1 MSGPNEVQHVWF
13 IECKQR
19 EGEKTWCF
27 FPPAANVLDLS
38 RNAFLIET
46 LMARDDLNP
55 GKLRGLLNPILPE
68 LPVVGEGVE
77 AYKNSEGNWNTNPQ
91 AVTNA
96 TRQAIMPIGH
106 HIPYVLQRNFVL
118 DYKGQQLALYLPIIV
133 TTAKLYRLKENR
145 DWKDL
150 SSFDEIE
157 ECFVREPAL
166 LSSFT
171 TPTYVSRYWT
181 ETIRSYMVRIEQRYP
196 DVFNKGYLGSLG
208 RSRADLID
216 YIPNVA
222 TRSIPTRVVIAELEA
237 LSGILSTYLA
247 KVDDLVDKALRT

>member
-1 MSGPNEVQHVWF
+1 MPSNRTTFGKAIRRSGIPLEYAVSKLLEDLNVLPKGKYFYEVDSETRETDLWGLKGWVSGPNEVQHVWF
-13 IECKQR
+13 MECKQR

-46 LMARDDLNP
+46 LIAGDDLNP
-55 GKLRGLLNPILPE
+55 GRLRGLLNPILPE

-77 AYKNSEGNWNTNPQ
+77 AYRNAQGSWTTNNQ

-106 HIPYVLQRNFVL
+106 HMPFVLERNFVL
-118 DYKGQQLALYLPIIV
+118 DYEGQQLALYLPIVV
-133 TTAKLYRLKENR
+133 TTAKLYRLEESCG
-145 DWKDL
+145 WKDL

-181 ETIRSYMVRIEQRYP
+181 ETIRSYMIQIEQRYP
-196 DVFNKGYLGSLG
+196 DV
-208 RSRADLID
+208 
-216 YIPNVA
+216 
-222 TRSIPTRVVIAELEA
+222 
-237 LSGILSTYLA
+237 
-247 KVDDLVDKALRT
+247 